1 MIYNYNS
8 YCWKDPTLPSLL
20 ILSLFILI
28 YNRRIGGKNLNLIFV
43 KYWNVID
50 NCCQKDPTFII
61 IVGAWS
67 ITAVVKTQIARLRIR
82 KCWSLYNMEGR
93 RSLRRTSIG
102 KCGILT
108 TGIFLN
114 NEYSDRIYFTN
125 LSQRPFVY
133 RPWWWGIT
141 VQVLERIKSL
151 CFTKGFTI

>member
-1 MIYNYNS
+1 MRAGIAH
-8 YCWKDPTLPSLL
+8 PR
-20 ILSLFILI
+20 IRQLSLSSFHDTCTRSMSSGI
-28 YNRRIGGKNLNLIFV
+28 
-43 KYWNVID
+43 WNVID

-114 NEYSDRIYFTN
+114 NDYSDRIYFTN